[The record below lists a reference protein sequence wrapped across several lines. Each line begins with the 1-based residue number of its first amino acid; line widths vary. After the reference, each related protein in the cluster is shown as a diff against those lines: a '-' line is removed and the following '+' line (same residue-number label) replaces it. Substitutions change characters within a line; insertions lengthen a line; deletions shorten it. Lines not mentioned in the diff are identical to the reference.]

1 MPVMSSPDPL
11 TASLKELCDTSAA
24 DISTLYSVHDV
35 LGEGRFSRVYAAV
48 DERNGQV
55 LALKELDMSAIAEDE
70 EAFDMLKA
78 EVLALR
84 RAGNA
89 PHIVRLREVIAS
101 SDAIWLAMERVP
113 GRELFEVVSQRGAL
127 ENGIVRHLMQ
137 QLLTALTALA
147 ELGVVHRDVKPEN
160 IMVSDEET
168 ERPHLTLIDFGYAAL
183 LGEAADGGG
192 GPMELTGVAGSPEYA
207 APEVLSWIEAEA
219 DATGEVEGE
228 PYDAGCDVWS
238 VGVTAH
244 VLLCAA
250 MPFELPEEA
259 TEAALVAAARNVD
272 LSFHS
277 RPELEGDAMAP
288 TRDFVR
294 ACMTVAR
301 RERPSAEQLLGHPW
315 ILGSN
320 LGTNLGHPWIL
331 GSNLGTNLGHPWIL
345 GSNLGTNLGH
355 PWILGPPMALN
366 TARQEE
372 RPSASVRPTRRERLA
387 AEEGVST
394 GGAMPEDDL
403 VFRRQREDDERH
415 HREDDERHQEDELE
429 FRRQAT
435 MQRQREDEE
444 RHQQE
449 DEERH
454 QEEEAAKRLHDA
466 EELEARRHREAL
478 TGTYSGTFSDAG
490 ATLPNLDQRK
500 YGITIAVGTASPTR
514 VHINAVTPNTAPT
527 SCLLP
532 DAKPLPK
539 VARAAQD
546 GAMQAVNQHELA
558 AHLAAAV
565 KSAALT
571 YFVHAHSQRTS
582 TSLQVLVGQV
592 RALMTSDDLADD
604 R

>member
-1 MPVMSSPDPL
+1 MPVMSPDPL

-89 PHIVRLREVIAS
+89 PHIVRLHEVIAS

-147 ELGVVHRDVKPEN
+147 EVGVVHRDVKPEN

-183 LGEAADGGG
+183 LCEAADGGG

-331 GSNLGTNLGHPWIL
+331 G
-345 GSNLGTNLGH
+345 
-355 PWILGPPMALN
+355 PPMALN
-366 TARQEE
+366 TARLEE
-372 RPSASVRPTRRERLA
+372 RPSASARPTRRERLA

-394 GGAMPEDDL
+394 GGAMPEDEL

-415 HREDDERHQEDELE
+415 HREDDERHQEEELE
-429 FRRQAT
+429 VRRQAT
-435 MQRQREDEE
+435 MQRQREDDE

-449 DEERH
+449 DDERH
-454 QEEEAAKRLHDA
+454 QQEEAAKRLHDA

-478 TGTYSGTFSDAG
+478 AGTYSGTYSDAYAG

-546 GAMQAVNQHELA
+546 GALQAVNQHELA

-592 RALMTSDDLADD
+592 RALMTSPMTSLMTSLMTPLLAVD
-604 R
+604 RL

>member
-1 MPVMSSPDPL
+1 MPVMSPDPL

-24 DISTLYSVHDV
+24 DISTLYAVHDV

-89 PHIVRLREVIAS
+89 PHIVRLHEVIAS

-219 DATGEVEGE
+219 DATGEVVGE

-259 TEAALVAAARNVD
+259 TEEALVAAARNVD

-277 RPELEGDAMAP
+277 RQELEGDVMAP

-301 RERPSAEQLLGHPW
+301 KERPSAEQLLGHPW
-315 ILGSN
+315 L
-320 LGTNLGHPWIL
+320 
-331 GSNLGTNLGHPWIL
+331 L

-366 TARQEE
+366 TARLEE
-372 RPSASVRPTRRERLA
+372 RLSVSMRPTRRDHL
-387 AEEGVST
+387 AEEDVST
-394 GGAMPEDDL
+394 GGTMPEDEL
-403 VFRRQREDDERH
+403 VLRRQREDEERH

-449 DEERH
+449 
-454 QEEEAAKRLHDA
+454 EAVKRLHDA
-466 EELEARRHREAL
+466 EELEVRRRREAL
-478 TGTYSGTFSDAG
+478 TGTYSGTYSDAYAG

-500 YGITIAVGTASPTR
+500 YGITIAVGTSPTR
-514 VHINAVTPNTAPT
+514 VHINAVTPNTAPN

-539 VARAAQD
+539 VACAAQD
-546 GAMQAVNQHELA
+546 GAMQAVDQHELA
-558 AHLAAAV
+558 VHLAAAV

-571 YFVHAHSQRTS
+571 YFVHAHNQRFS

-592 RALMTSDDLADD
+592 RALMTSPMTPLMTSLMTPLMTVD
-604 R
+604 RL